1 MNQAKVR
8 SMTVPTPRC
17 PDNALDR
24 NFYTVFDWMV
34 DPAGLGLKASS
45 AELSVYAK
53 IYSMSHHSA
62 YGYYVTQDQL
72 ALDLYISRRSV
83 QRALDSLCKS
93 GLIGYNELYRT
104 GREAN
109 GMKSPRSYFAIQEK
123 INAAIEATTPV
134 SASRGGQIL
143 DFGFQQPAGQEDAP
157 TCHISAVENSS
168 FQQSAGQVDASFCH
182 NDAPGCHNDA
192 SFCHNDAPGCHND
205 APTCRIGATC
215 GNVERD
221 ETEVPSSSWGN
232 TTKPQDSGSNSPSND
247 VYINNNKN
255 NNDNYFSYS
264 PDYSDERGGL
274 PVEDGD
280 CDPGGVDGWSA
291 EVRFAAR
298 FIADSSPKHIDG
310 IFFEKTM
317 AAIRDAMDSGATA
330 DEICDAWD
338 LYLEDLMAQNSE
350 GGSAAFKRYAMFPLN
365 WLRRA
370 DGFRFYLKRV
380 RAKAEK
386 AAGASCDDAFEG
398 EAECANEAERLAE
411 KYSLTANKTTSG
423 IIWTFMGDYH
433 CAMVAPRAQN
443 RREALRYM
451 CSVKGIEVPKDIE
464 EMPEI

>member
-1 MNQAKVR
+1 M
-8 SMTVPTPRC
+8 PTTRC

-83 QRALDSLCKS
+83 QRALDSLCKA

-109 GMKSPRSYFAIQEK
+109 GMKSPRSYFAVQEK
-123 INAAIEATTPV
+123 INAAIEATMPV

-143 DFGFQQPAGQEDAP
+143 DFDFQQSTGQSDAT
-157 TCHISAVENSS
+157 TCHI
-168 FQQSAGQVDASFCH
+168 DASFCH
-182 NDAPGCHNDA
+182 NDAP
-192 SFCHNDAPGCHND
+192 S
-205 APTCRIGATC
+205 CRIGATC
-215 GNVERD
+215 AKVESD
-221 ETEVPSSSWGN
+221 EDTATSSSCGIAA
-232 TTKPQDSGSNSPSND
+232 KPQDSDTSSSGTG

-255 NNDNYFSYS
+255 NNNDNYFSYS
-264 PDYSDERGGL
+264 SDNPNEGDRPCGGSGNG
-274 PVEDGD
+274 E
-280 CDPGGVDGWSA
+280 PGGEGSWSA
-291 EVRFAAR
+291 EVRYAAR
-298 FIADSSPKHIDG
+298 FIADSSPKHCDG
-310 IFFEKTM
+310 IFLERTM
-317 AAIRDAMDSGATA
+317 DAIRDAMNAGADA

-338 LYLEDLMAQNSE
+338 LYLDELMTQNSE

-370 DGFRFYLKRV
+370 DGFRFYLKKV
-380 RAKAEK
+380 RAASGQTAE
-386 AAGASCDDAFEG
+386 ASHEDAPADDS
-398 EAECANEAERLAE
+398 ECANEAERLAR
-411 KYSLTANKTTSG
+411 KYCLTANKTTSG

-433 CAMVAPRAQN
+433 SAMIAPRAKN

-451 CSVKGIEVPKDIE
+451 CSVKGIEVPKDIDE
-464 EMPEI
+464 LTEN

>member
-1 MNQAKVR
+1 
-8 SMTVPTPRC
+8 
-17 PDNALDR
+17 
-24 NFYTVFDWMV
+24 MV

-83 QRALDSLCKS
+83 QRALDSLCKA

-109 GMKSPRSYFAIQEK
+109 GMKSPRSYFAVQEK

-143 DFGFQQPAGQEDAP
+143 DFD
-157 TCHISAVENSS
+157 
-168 FQQSAGQVDASFCH
+168 FQQSAGQA
-182 NDAPGCHNDA
+182 DAP
-192 SFCHNDAPGCHND
+192 FCHND
-205 APTCRIGATC
+205 APTCHIDASSCHNDASSRRIGATC
-215 GNVERD
+215 ANAESD
-221 ETEVPSSSWGN
+221 EDAVSPSSCGN
-232 TTKPQDSGSNSPSND
+232 AVKPQDSDPSSSGTG
-247 VYINNNKN
+247 VYINNKKN

-264 PDYSDERGGL
+264 SDNPSEGDRPCGGSGNG
-274 PVEDGD
+274 E
-280 CDPGGVDGWSA
+280 PGGEGSWSA
-291 EVRFAAR
+291 EVRYAAR
-298 FIADSSPKHIDG
+298 FIADSSPKHCDG
-310 IFFEKTM
+310 IFLERTM
-317 AAIRDAMDSGATA
+317 DAIRDAMNAGADA

-338 LYLEDLMAQNSE
+338 LYLDELMTQNSE

-370 DGFRFYLKRV
+370 DGFRFYLKKV
-380 RAKAEK
+380 RAASGKS
-386 AAGASCDDAFEG
+386 AGASHEDAPENDS
-398 EAECANEAERLAE
+398 ECANEAEALAR
-411 KYSLTANKTTSG
+411 KYCLTANKTTSG

-433 CAMVAPRAQN
+433 SAMIAPRAKN

-451 CSVKGIEVPKDIE
+451 CSVKGIEVPKDIDE
-464 EMPEI
+464 LTEN

>member
-1 MNQAKVR
+1 M
-8 SMTVPTPRC
+8 PTTRC

-62 YGYYVTQDQL
+62 YGYYVTQAQL

-83 QRALDSLCKS
+83 QRALDSLCKA

-109 GMKSPRSYFAIQEK
+109 GMKSPRSYFAVQEK
-123 INAAIEATTPV
+123 INAAIEATMPV

-143 DFGFQQPAGQEDAP
+143 DFDFQQSTGQADAP

-168 FQQSAGQVDASFCH
+168 FQQSAGHADVSFCH
-182 NDAPGCHNDA
+182 NDAPTCHIDASSCHNDA
-192 SFCHNDAPGCHND
+192 SSR
-205 APTCRIGATC
+205 RIGATYANVESDEDTATSSSC
-215 GNVERD
+215 GNAV
-221 ETEVPSSSWGN
+221 
-232 TTKPQDSGSNSPSND
+232 KPQDSDTSSSGTS

-264 PDYSDERGGL
+264 SDNPSEGDRPCGEGGD
-274 PVEDGD
+274 VE
-280 CDPGGVDGWSA
+280 PGGESGWSA
-291 EVRFAAR
+291 EVRYAAR
-298 FIADSSPKHIDG
+298 FIADSSPKHCDG
-310 IFFEKTM
+310 IFLERTM
-317 AAIRDAMDSGATA
+317 DAIRDAMNAGADA
-330 DEICDAWD
+330 DEICDAWN
-338 LYLEDLMAQNSE
+338 LYLDELMAQNSE

-365 WLRRA
+365 WFRRA
-370 DGFRFYLKRV
+370 DGFRFYLKKV
-380 RAKAEK
+380 RAASGQTAE
-386 AAGASCDDAFEG
+386 ASHEDAPADDS
-398 EAECANEAERLAE
+398 ECANEAERLAR
-411 KYSLTANKTTSG
+411 KYCLTANKTTSG

-433 CAMVAPRAQN
+433 SAMIAPRAKN

-451 CSVKGIEVPKDIE
+451 CSVKGIEVPKDIDE
-464 EMPEI
+464 LTEN

>member
-1 MNQAKVR
+1 
-8 SMTVPTPRC
+8 MTVPTTRC

-134 SASRGGQIL
+134 SASRGRQIL
-143 DFGFQQPAGQEDAP
+143 DFDFREPAGQA
-157 TCHISAVENSS
+157 
-168 FQQSAGQVDASFCH
+168 DASFCH
-182 NDAPGCHNDA
+182 NDASSRHNDA
-192 SFCHNDAPGCHND
+192 SFCHNDAPSR
-205 APTCRIGATC
+205 RIGATC
-215 GNVERD
+215 ENVEQD
-221 ETEVPSSSWGN
+221 EFTAPSSSWEN
-232 TTKPQDSGSNSPSND
+232 ATKPQENDMPETSND

-264 PDYSDERGGL
+264 SNDSNKRSELSGKN
-274 PVEDGD
+274 GD
-280 CDPGGVDGWSA
+280 CDSGDIGGWSA
-291 EVRFAAR
+291 EVRYVAR

-310 IFFEKTM
+310 VFLDKTM
-317 AAIRDAMDSGATA
+317 AAIRDVMDSGAEA

-338 LYLEDLMAQNSE
+338 LYLDELMNQNSE

-370 DGFRFYLKRV
+370 DGFRFYLKRI
-380 RAKAEK
+380 RAKSEK
-386 AAGASCDDAFEG
+386 AADASRDTAL
-398 EAECANEAERLAE
+398 EADRECSNEAERLAE

-433 CAMVAPRAQN
+433 SAMVAPHAQN

-464 EMPEI
+464 EMSEI

>member
-1 MNQAKVR
+1 M
-8 SMTVPTPRC
+8 PTTRC

-93 GLIGYNELYRT
+93 GLIGYNEMYRT

-143 DFGFQQPAGQEDAP
+143 DFDFQQSAGQADAP
-157 TCHISAVENSS
+157 SCHISAVENSS
-168 FQQSAGQVDASFCH
+168 FQQSAGRADASFCH
-182 NDAPGCHNDA
+182 NDAPTCHIDASSCHNDA
-192 SFCHNDAPGCHND
+192 SSR
-205 APTCRIGATC
+205 RIGATC
-215 GNVERD
+215 ENVERD
-221 ETEVPSSSWGN
+221 ESTAPSSSWEN
-232 TTKPQDSGSNSPSND
+232 AVKPQESGSSSPSND

-255 NNDNYFSYS
+255 NSDNYFSYS
-264 PDYSDERGGL
+264 SDESNERGGL

-280 CDPGGVDGWSA
+280 CGAGDAEGWSA
-291 EVRFAAR
+291 EVRFTAR

-310 IFFEKTM
+310 VFFERTM

-338 LYLEDLMAQNSE
+338 LYLDELMTQNSE

-386 AAGASCDDAFEG
+386 SAAVSFDDAVES
-398 EAECANEAERLAE
+398 ENACANEAERLAE

-433 CAMVAPRAQN
+433 SAMIAPRAQN

>member
-1 MNQAKVR
+1 M
-8 SMTVPTPRC
+8 PTTRC

-83 QRALDSLCKS
+83 QRALDSLCRS

-134 SASRGGQIL
+134 SVSRGRQIF
-143 DFGFQQPAGQEDAP
+143 DFDFREPAGQADAS

-168 FQQSAGQVDASFCH
+168 FQQSAGQADASFCH
-182 NDAPGCHNDA
+182 NDAP
-192 SFCHNDAPGCHND
+192 SCHNDAPSR
-205 APTCRIGATC
+205 RIGATC
-215 GNVERD
+215 ENVEQD
-221 ETEVPSSSWGN
+221 EFTAPSSSWEN
-232 TTKPQDSGSNSPSND
+232 ATKPQENDMPETSND
-247 VYINNNKN
+247 VYINNKN

-264 PDYSDERGGL
+264 SNNSNKRSELSGKN
-274 PVEDGD
+274 GD
-280 CDPGGVDGWSA
+280 CDSGDIGGWSA
-291 EVRFAAR
+291 EVRYVAR
-298 FIADSSPKHIDG
+298 FIVESSPKHIDG
-310 IFFEKTM
+310 VFLDKTM
-317 AAIRDAMDSGATA
+317 AAIRDVMDSGAEA

-338 LYLEDLMAQNSE
+338 LYLDELMNQNSE

-370 DGFRFYLKRV
+370 DGFRFYLKRI
-380 RAKAEK
+380 RAKSEK
-386 AAGASCDDAFEG
+386 AADASRDTAL
-398 EAECANEAERLAE
+398 EADRECSNEAERLAE

-433 CAMVAPRAQN
+433 SAMVAPRAQN

-464 EMPEI
+464 EMSEI

>member
-1 MNQAKVR
+1 
-8 SMTVPTPRC
+8 MTVPTTRC

-62 YGYYVTQDQL
+62 YGYYVTQNQL

-143 DFGFQQPAGQEDAP
+143 DFGFQQPAGQADAS

-168 FQQSAGQVDASFCH
+168 FQQSAGQADASFCH
-182 NDAPGCHNDA
+182 NDAPGCHIDASTCHNDA
-192 SFCHNDAPGCHND
+192 SFCHNDAPSR
-205 APTCRIGATC
+205 RIGATC
-215 GNVERD
+215 ENVEQD
-221 ETEVPSSSWGN
+221 ESTAPSSSWEN
-232 TTKPQDSGSNSPSND
+232 AAKPQDSGSGSPSND

-264 PDYSDERGGL
+264 SDYSDERGGL

-280 CDPGGVDGWSA
+280 CGPDDVGGWSA

-338 LYLEDLMAQNSE
+338 LYLDDLMTQNSE

-380 RAKAEK
+380 RSKAEK
-386 AAGASCDDAFEG
+386 PAAASSDDASEG
-398 EAECANEAERLAE
+398 EAECANEAERLAR

-433 CAMVAPRAQN
+433 SAMIAPRAQN

-464 EMPEI
+464 EMSEI

>member
-1 MNQAKVR
+1 MPMA
-8 SMTVPTPRC
+8 RC

-45 AELSVYAK
+45 VELSVYAK

-72 ALDLYISRRSV
+72 ALDLCISRRSV

-123 INAAIEATTPV
+123 INAAIKATTPV

-143 DFGFQQPAGQEDAP
+143 DFGFQQPAGQADAP

-182 NDAPGCHNDA
+182 IDAPSCHIDASTCHNVA
-192 SFCHNDAPGCHND
+192 SFCHNDAPS
-205 APTCRIGATC
+205 CRIGTTC
-215 GNVERD
+215 GNVGQD
-221 ETEVPSSSWGN
+221 ESTAPSSSWGN
-232 TTKPQDSGSNSPSND
+232 AAKPQDSGSDSSSNG
-247 VYINNNKN
+247 VYINNKN

-264 PDYSDERGGL
+264 SDDSDERGELSGES
-274 PVEDGD
+274 EDCAAD
-280 CDPGGVDGWSA
+280 GGTGWSA

-310 IFFEKTM
+310 VFFEKTM
-317 AAIRDAMDSGATA
+317 AAIRDAMDSGATS

-338 LYLEDLMAQNSE
+338 LYLDDLMTQNSE
-350 GGSAAFKRYAMFPLN
+350 GGSASFKRYAMFPLN

-370 DGFRFYLKRV
+370 DGFRFYLKKI
-380 RAKAEK
+380 RANAEES
-386 AAGASCDDAFEG
+386 AAASFDDA
-398 EAECANEAERLAE
+398 AESETERANEAERLAR
-411 KYSLTANKTTSG
+411 KYSLTPNKTTSG

-464 EMPEI
+464 EMSEI

>member
-1 MNQAKVR
+1 
-8 SMTVPTPRC
+8 MTVPTTRC

-134 SASRGGQIL
+134 SASRGRQIL
-143 DFGFQQPAGQEDAP
+143 DFDFREPAGQADAS

-168 FQQSAGQVDASFCH
+168 FQQSAGQADASFCH
-182 NDAPGCHNDA
+182 NDAPSCHNDA
-192 SFCHNDAPGCHND
+192 PFCHNDAPSR
-205 APTCRIGATC
+205 RIGATC
-215 GNVERD
+215 ENVEQD
-221 ETEVPSSSWGN
+221 EFTAPSSSWEN
-232 TTKPQDSGSNSPSND
+232 ATKPQENDMPETSND
-247 VYINNNKN
+247 VYINNNKK

-264 PDYSDERGGL
+264 SNDSNKRGELSGKNW
-274 PVEDGD
+274 DCGSGD
-280 CDPGGVDGWSA
+280 IGGWSA
-291 EVRFAAR
+291 EVRYVAR
-298 FIADSSPKHIDG
+298 FIAESSPKHIDG
-310 IFFEKTM
+310 VFLDKTM
-317 AAIRDAMDSGATA
+317 AAIRDVMDSGAEA

-338 LYLEDLMAQNSE
+338 LYLDELMNQNSE

-365 WLRRA
+365 WLHRA
-370 DGFRFYLKRV
+370 DGFRFYLKRI
-380 RAKAEK
+380 RAKSEK
-386 AAGASCDDAFEG
+386 AADASRDTAL
-398 EAECANEAERLAE
+398 EADRECSNEAERLAE

-433 CAMVAPRAQN
+433 SAMVAPRAQN

-464 EMPEI
+464 EMSEI

>member
-1 MNQAKVR
+1 
-8 SMTVPTPRC
+8 
-17 PDNALDR
+17 
-24 NFYTVFDWMV
+24 MV

-83 QRALDSLCKS
+83 QRALDSLCRS

-143 DFGFQQPAGQEDAP
+143 DFDFQQPAGQADAP

-168 FQQSAGQVDASFCH
+168 FQQSAGQADAPSCRIDASTCR
-182 NDAPGCHNDA
+182 NDA
-192 SFCHNDAPGCHND
+192 SFCHNDASSR
-205 APTCRIGATC
+205 RIGATC
-215 GNVERD
+215 ENVERD
-221 ETEVPSSSWGN
+221 DSTAPSSSWGN
-232 TTKPQDSGSNSPSND
+232 VAKPQENGIPSTSND

-264 PDYSDERGGL
+264 SNDSNERGELSAGNGDYD
-274 PVEDGD
+274 PDDVED
-280 CDPGGVDGWSA
+280 WSA
-291 EVRFAAR
+291 EVRYVSR

-310 IFFEKTM
+310 VFLDKTM
-317 AAIRDAMDSGATA
+317 AAIRDVIDSGIKVE
-330 DEICDAWD
+330 EICDAWD
-338 LYLEDLMAQNSE
+338 LYLDELMNQNSE

-370 DGFRFYLKRV
+370 DGFRFYLRKI
-380 RAKAEK
+380 RAKSEE
-386 AAGASCDDAFEG
+386 AADTSRDAAL
-398 EAECANEAERLAE
+398 EADRECTNEAERLAE

-433 CAMVAPRAQN
+433 SAMIAPRAQN

-464 EMPEI
+464 EMSEI

>member
-1 MNQAKVR
+1 MPMA
-8 SMTVPTPRC
+8 RC

-123 INAAIEATTPV
+123 INAAIKATTPV

-143 DFGFQQPAGQEDAP
+143 DFGFQQPAGQADAP

-182 NDAPGCHNDA
+182 NEAP
-192 SFCHNDAPGCHND
+192 S
-205 APTCRIGATC
+205 CRIGTTC
-215 GNVERD
+215 GNVGQD
-221 ETEVPSSSWGN
+221 ESTAPSSSWGN
-232 TTKPQDSGSNSPSND
+232 ATKPQDSGSGSSSNG
-247 VYINNNKN
+247 VYINNNN
-255 NNDNYFSYS
+255 NNNNNYYFSYS
-264 PDYSDERGGL
+264 SDDSDERGELSGES
-274 PVEDGD
+274 EDCAAD
-280 CDPGGVDGWSA
+280 GGTGWSA
-291 EVRFAAR
+291 EVRYAAR

-317 AAIRDAMDSGATA
+317 AAIRDAMDSGATS

-338 LYLEDLMAQNSE
+338 LYLDDLMTQNSE
-350 GGSAAFKRYAMFPLN
+350 GGSASFKRYAMFPLN

-380 RAKAEK
+380 RAKAEES
-386 AAGASCDDAFEG
+386 AAAPFDDA
-398 EAECANEAERLAE
+398 AESETERANEAERLAR
-411 KYSLTANKTTSG
+411 KYSLTPNKTTSG

-464 EMPEI
+464 EMSEI

>member
-1 MNQAKVR
+1 M
-8 SMTVPTPRC
+8 PTTRC

-83 QRALDSLCKS
+83 QRALDSLCRS

-123 INAAIEATTPV
+123 INAAIEATIPV
-134 SASRGGQIL
+134 SASRGRQIL
-143 DFGFQQPAGQEDAP
+143 DFDLREPAGQADAS

-168 FQQSAGQVDASFCH
+168 FQQSAGQADASFCH
-182 NDAPGCHNDA
+182 NDAP
-192 SFCHNDAPGCHND
+192 SRHNDAPSR
-205 APTCRIGATC
+205 RIGATC
-215 GNVERD
+215 GNVEQD
-221 ETEVPSSSWGN
+221 EFTAPSSNWGN
-232 TTKPQDSGSNSPSND
+232 AAKPQENEMPETSND

-264 PDYSDERGGL
+264 SNDSNKRGELSG
-274 PVEDGD
+274 ENGD
-280 CDPGGVDGWSA
+280 CGPSNAGGWSA
-291 EVRFAAR
+291 EVRYVAR

-310 IFFEKTM
+310 AFLDRTM
-317 AAIRDAMDSGATA
+317 SAIRDVMDSGVEP

-338 LYLEDLMAQNSE
+338 LYLDELMNQNSE

-370 DGFRFYLKRV
+370 DGFRFYLKRI
-380 RAKAEK
+380 RAKSEK
-386 AAGASCDDAFEG
+386 ASDTSRDTAL
-398 EAECANEAERLAE
+398 EAERECSNEAERLAK

-433 CAMVAPRAQN
+433 SAMIAPRAKS

-464 EMPEI
+464 EMSEI

>member
-1 MNQAKVR
+1 
-8 SMTVPTPRC
+8 MTVPTTRC

-143 DFGFQQPAGQEDAP
+143 DFGFQQPAGQADAS
-157 TCHISAVENSS
+157 TCHIPAVENSS
-168 FQQSAGQVDASFCH
+168 FQQSAGQADASFCH
-182 NDAPGCHNDA
+182 NDASSRHNDASTCHNDA
-192 SFCHNDAPGCHND
+192 SFCHNDAPSR
-205 APTCRIGATC
+205 RIGATC
-215 GNVERD
+215 GNVEQS
-221 ETEVPSSSWGN
+221 ESTSPSSSWEN
-232 TTKPQDSGSNSPSND
+232 ASKPQESGSSSPSND

-255 NNDNYFSYS
+255 SNDNYFSYS
-264 PDYSDERGGL
+264 SDDSDEGGGL

-280 CDPGGVDGWSA
+280 CGPGDAEGWSA

-310 IFFEKTM
+310 IFFERTM
-317 AAIRDAMDSGATA
+317 AAIRDAIDSGASA

-338 LYLEDLMAQNSE
+338 LYLDDLMTQNSE

-370 DGFRFYLKRV
+370 DGFRFYLKKV
-380 RAKAEK
+380 RARAKK
-386 AAGASCDDAFEG
+386 AAAASCVDAFEG
-398 EAECANEAERLAE
+398 ENVCENEAERLAE

-433 CAMVAPRAQN
+433 SAMIAPRAQN

-451 CSVKGIEVPKDIE
+451 CSVKGIDVPEDIE

>member
-1 MNQAKVR
+1 M
-8 SMTVPTPRC
+8 STTRC

-134 SASRGGQIL
+134 SASRGRQIL
-143 DFGFQQPAGQEDAP
+143 DFDFREPAGQADAS

-168 FQQSAGQVDASFCH
+168 FQQSAGQADASFCH
-182 NDAPGCHNDA
+182 NDAPSRHNDA
-192 SFCHNDAPGCHND
+192 SFCHNDAPSR
-205 APTCRIGATC
+205 RIGATC
-215 GNVERD
+215 GNVEQD
-221 ETEVPSSSWGN
+221 EFTAPSSSWEN
-232 TTKPQDSGSNSPSND
+232 AAKPQENDMPETSND

-264 PDYSDERGGL
+264 SNDSNKRSELSGKN
-274 PVEDGD
+274 GD
-280 CDPGGVDGWSA
+280 CGSGDIGGWSA
-291 EVRFAAR
+291 EVRYVAR
-298 FIADSSPKHIDG
+298 FIAESSPKHIDG
-310 IFFEKTM
+310 VFLDKTM
-317 AAIRDAMDSGATA
+317 AAIRDVMDSGAEA
-330 DEICDAWD
+330 DEICGAWD
-338 LYLEDLMAQNSE
+338 LYLDELMNQNSE

-370 DGFRFYLKRV
+370 DGFRFYLKRI
-380 RAKAEK
+380 RAKSEK
-386 AAGASCDDAFEG
+386 AADTSRDTAL
-398 EAECANEAERLAE
+398 EADRECSNEAERLAE

-433 CAMVAPRAQN
+433 SAMVAPRAQN

-464 EMPEI
+464 EMSEI

>member
-1 MNQAKVR
+1 MPMA
-8 SMTVPTPRC
+8 RC
-17 PDNALDR
+17 PDNALYR

-123 INAAIEATTPV
+123 INAAIKATTPV

-143 DFGFQQPAGQEDAP
+143 DFGFQQPAGQADAP

-182 NDAPGCHNDA
+182 NEAPSCRIDASTCHNDA
-192 SFCHNDAPGCHND
+192 SFCHNEAPS
-205 APTCRIGATC
+205 CRIGTTC
-215 GNVERD
+215 GNVGQD
-221 ETEVPSSSWGN
+221 ESTAPSSSWGN
-232 TTKPQDSGSNSPSND
+232 AAKPQDSGSGSSSNG

-264 PDYSDERGGL
+264 SDDSDERGELSGES
-274 PVEDGD
+274 EDCAAD
-280 CDPGGVDGWSA
+280 GGTGWSA
-291 EVRFAAR
+291 EVRYAAR

-317 AAIRDAMDSGATA
+317 AAIRDAMDSGATS
-330 DEICDAWD
+330 DEICDAWG
-338 LYLEDLMAQNSE
+338 LYLDDLMTQNSE
-350 GGSAAFKRYAMFPLN
+350 GGSASFKRYAMFPLN

-380 RAKAEK
+380 RAKAEES
-386 AAGASCDDAFEG
+386 AAAPFDDA
-398 EAECANEAERLAE
+398 AESETERANEAERLAR
-411 KYSLTANKTTSG
+411 KYSLTPNKTTSG

-464 EMPEI
+464 EMSEI

>member
-1 MNQAKVR
+1 M
-8 SMTVPTPRC
+8 PTTRC

-134 SASRGGQIL
+134 SASRGRQIL
-143 DFGFQQPAGQEDAP
+143 DFDFREPAGQADAS

-168 FQQSAGQVDASFCH
+168 FQQSAGQADASFCH
-182 NDAPGCHNDA
+182 NDAPSRHNDA
-192 SFCHNDAPGCHND
+192 PFCHNDAPSR
-205 APTCRIGATC
+205 RIGATC
-215 GNVERD
+215 ENVEQD
-221 ETEVPSSSWGN
+221 EFTAPSSSWEN
-232 TTKPQDSGSNSPSND
+232 ATKPQENDMPETSND
-247 VYINNNKN
+247 VYINNNKK

-264 PDYSDERGGL
+264 SNDSNKRSELSGKNWDCGS
-274 PVEDGD
+274 GD
-280 CDPGGVDGWSA
+280 IGGWSA
-291 EVRFAAR
+291 EVRYVAR
-298 FIADSSPKHIDG
+298 FIAESSPKHIDG
-310 IFFEKTM
+310 VFLDKTM
-317 AAIRDAMDSGATA
+317 AAIRDVMDSGAEA

-338 LYLEDLMAQNSE
+338 LYLDELMNQNSE

-365 WLRRA
+365 WLHRA
-370 DGFRFYLKRV
+370 DGFRFYLKRI
-380 RAKAEK
+380 RAKSEK
-386 AAGASCDDAFEG
+386 AADASRDTAL
-398 EAECANEAERLAE
+398 EADRECSNEAERLAE

-433 CAMVAPRAQN
+433 SAMVAPRAQN

-464 EMPEI
+464 EMSEN

>member
-1 MNQAKVR
+1 
-8 SMTVPTPRC
+8 
-17 PDNALDR
+17 
-24 NFYTVFDWMV
+24 MV

-83 QRALDSLCKS
+83 QRALDSLCRS

-143 DFGFQQPAGQEDAP
+143 DFDFREPAGQADAS
-157 TCHISAVENSS
+157 TCHISAVENLS
-168 FQQSAGQVDASFCH
+168 FQQSAGQADASFCH
-182 NDAPGCHNDA
+182 NDAPSCHNDA
-192 SFCHNDAPGCHND
+192 SFCHNDAPSR
-205 APTCRIGATC
+205 RIGATC
-215 GNVERD
+215 ENVEQD
-221 ETEVPSSSWGN
+221 EFTTPSSSWGN
-232 TTKPQDSGSNSPSND
+232 AAKPQESGIPETSND

-264 PDYSDERGGL
+264 SNDSNERGEL
-274 PVEDGD
+274 PGGNGD
-280 CDPGGVDGWSA
+280 CGPGDIGGWSA
-291 EVRFAAR
+291 
-298 FIADSSPKHIDG
+298 DG
-310 IFFEKTM
+310 VFLDKTM
-317 AAIRDAMDSGATA
+317 AAIRDVMDSGAEA

-338 LYLEDLMAQNSE
+338 LYLDELMNQNSE

-370 DGFRFYLKRV
+370 DGFRFYLKRI
-380 RAKAEK
+380 RAKSEK
-386 AAGASCDDAFEG
+386 AADASRDTVP
-398 EAECANEAERLAE
+398 EANRECPNEAEKLAR

-433 CAMVAPRAQN
+433 SAMVAPRAQN

-464 EMPEI
+464 EMSEI

>member
-1 MNQAKVR
+1 
-8 SMTVPTPRC
+8 MTVPTTRC

-83 QRALDSLCKS
+83 QRALDSLCRS

-143 DFGFQQPAGQEDAP
+143 DFDFGQSAGQADAP

-168 FQQSAGQVDASFCH
+168 FQQSAGQADASSCH
-182 NDAPGCHNDA
+182 NDAPSCHNDA
-192 SFCHNDAPGCHND
+192 SSR
-205 APTCRIGATC
+205 RIGATC
-215 GNVERD
+215 ENVERD
-221 ETEVPSSSWGN
+221 DFTAPSSSWGN
-232 TTKPQDSGSNSPSND
+232 AVKPQEDGIPSTSND
-247 VYINNNKN
+247 VYINNKN

-264 PDYSDERGGL
+264 SNDSNERGELSG
-274 PVEDGD
+274 EDGD
-280 CDPGGVDGWSA
+280 CGPDDVCDWSA
-291 EVRFAAR
+291 EVRYVTR

-310 IFFEKTM
+310 VFLDKTM
-317 AAIRDAMDSGATA
+317 AAIRDVMGSGVEA

-338 LYLEDLMAQNSE
+338 LYLDELMKQNSE

-370 DGFRFYLKRV
+370 DGFRFYLRKI
-380 RAKAEK
+380 RAKSEEVADTSRDTVPET
-386 AAGASCDDAFEG
+386 DR
-398 EAECANEAERLAE
+398 ECTNEAERLAE
-411 KYSLTANKTTSG
+411 KYSLTPNKTTSG

-433 CAMVAPRAQN
+433 SAMVAPRAQD

-464 EMPEI
+464 EMSEI

>member
-1 MNQAKVR
+1 M
-8 SMTVPTPRC
+8 PTTRC

-143 DFGFQQPAGQEDAP
+143 DFDFQQSAGQADAP
-157 TCHISAVENSS
+157 SCHISAVENSS
-168 FQQSAGQVDASFCH
+168 FQQSAGRADASFCH
-182 NDAPGCHNDA
+182 NDAPTCHIDASSCHNDA
-192 SFCHNDAPGCHND
+192 SFCHNDASSR
-205 APTCRIGATC
+205 RIGATC
-215 GNVERD
+215 ENVEQS
-221 ETEVPSSSWGN
+221 ESTPQSSSWGDAA
-232 TTKPQDSGSNSPSND
+232 KPQEIGSSSPSND

-264 PDYSDERGGL
+264 SDESNERGGL
-274 PVEDGD
+274 PVEYGD
-280 CDPGGVDGWSA
+280 CGAGDAEGWSA

-310 IFFEKTM
+310 VFFERTM
-317 AAIRDAMDSGATA
+317 AAIRDAMDSSATA

-338 LYLEDLMAQNSE
+338 LYLDDLMTQNSE

-386 AAGASCDDAFEG
+386 STAASFDDA
-398 EAECANEAERLAE
+398 AESETVSANEAERLAE

-433 CAMVAPRAQN
+433 SAMIAPRAQN

>member
-1 MNQAKVR
+1 
-8 SMTVPTPRC
+8 
-17 PDNALDR
+17 
-24 NFYTVFDWMV
+24 MV

-83 QRALDSLCKS
+83 QRALDSLCRS

-143 DFGFQQPAGQEDAP
+143 DFDFREPAGQADAS

-168 FQQSAGQVDASFCH
+168 FQQSAGQADASFCH
-182 NDAPGCHNDA
+182 NDAP
-192 SFCHNDAPGCHND
+192 SCHNDAPSR
-205 APTCRIGATC
+205 RIGATC
-215 GNVERD
+215 ENVEQD
-221 ETEVPSSSWGN
+221 EFTAPSSSWRSAA
-232 TTKPQDSGSNSPSND
+232 KPQESGIPEKSND

-264 PDYSDERGGL
+264 SNDSNERGEL
-274 PVEDGD
+274 PGGNGD
-280 CDPGGVDGWSA
+280 CGPGDIGDWSA
-291 EVRFAAR
+291 EVRYVAR

-310 IFFEKTM
+310 VFLDKTM
-317 AAIRDAMDSGATA
+317 AAIRDVMDSGAEA

-338 LYLEDLMAQNSE
+338 LYLDELMNQNSE

-370 DGFRFYLKRV
+370 DGFRFYLRKI
-380 RAKAEK
+380 RAKSEK
-386 AAGASCDDAFEG
+386 TADASSDTAL
-398 EAECANEAERLAE
+398 EADRKCPNEAEKLAR

-433 CAMVAPRAQN
+433 SAMVAPRAQN

-464 EMPEI
+464 EMSEI

>member
-1 MNQAKVR
+1 MPMA
-8 SMTVPTPRC
+8 RC

-34 DPAGLGLKASS
+34 NPAGLGLKASS

-123 INAAIEATTPV
+123 INAAIKATTPV

-143 DFGFQQPAGQEDAP
+143 DFGFQQPAGQADAP

-182 NDAPGCHNDA
+182 NEAP
-192 SFCHNDAPGCHND
+192 S
-205 APTCRIGATC
+205 CRIGTTC
-215 GNVERD
+215 GNVGQD
-221 ETEVPSSSWGN
+221 ESTAPSSSWGN
-232 TTKPQDSGSNSPSND
+232 ATKPQDSGSGSSSNG

-255 NNDNYFSYS
+255 NNDNYYSYS
-264 PDYSDERGGL
+264 SDDSDERGELSGES
-274 PVEDGD
+274 EDCAAD
-280 CDPGGVDGWSA
+280 GGTGWSA
-291 EVRFAAR
+291 EVRYAAR
-298 FIADSSPKHIDG
+298 FIAGSSPKHIDG

-317 AAIRDAMDSGATA
+317 AAIRDAMDSGATS

-338 LYLEDLMAQNSE
+338 LYLDDLMTQNSE
-350 GGSAAFKRYAMFPLN
+350 GGSASFKRYAMFPLN

-380 RAKAEK
+380 RAKAEES
-386 AAGASCDDAFEG
+386 AAAPFDDAG
-398 EAECANEAERLAE
+398 ESETERANEAERLAR
-411 KYSLTANKTTSG
+411 KYSLTPNKTTSG

-464 EMPEI
+464 EMSEI

>member
-1 MNQAKVR
+1 M
-8 SMTVPTPRC
+8 PTTRC

-93 GLIGYNELYRT
+93 GLIGYNELHRT

-134 SASRGGQIL
+134 SASRGRQIL
-143 DFGFQQPAGQEDAP
+143 DFDFREPAGQADAS

-168 FQQSAGQVDASFCH
+168 FQQSAGQADASFCH
-182 NDAPGCHNDA
+182 NDAPSCHNDA
-192 SFCHNDAPGCHND
+192 SFCHNDAPSR
-205 APTCRIGATC
+205 RIGATC
-215 GNVERD
+215 ENVEQD
-221 ETEVPSSSWGN
+221 EFTAPSSSWEN
-232 TTKPQDSGSNSPSND
+232 ATKPQENDMPETSND

-264 PDYSDERGGL
+264 SNDSNKRSELSGKN
-274 PVEDGD
+274 GD
-280 CDPGGVDGWSA
+280 CGSGDIGGWSA
-291 EVRFAAR
+291 EVRYVAR
-298 FIADSSPKHIDG
+298 FIAESSPKHIDG
-310 IFFEKTM
+310 VFLDKTM
-317 AAIRDAMDSGATA
+317 AAIRDVMDSGAEA

-338 LYLEDLMAQNSE
+338 LYLDELMNQNSE

-370 DGFRFYLKRV
+370 DGFRFYLKRI
-380 RAKAEK
+380 RAKSEK
-386 AAGASCDDAFEG
+386 AADASRDTAL
-398 EAECANEAERLAE
+398 EADQECSNEAERLAE

-433 CAMVAPRAQN
+433 SAMVAPRAQN

-464 EMPEI
+464 EMSEI

>member
-1 MNQAKVR
+1 M
-8 SMTVPTPRC
+8 PTTSC

-34 DPAGLGLKASS
+34 DPAGLALKASS

-83 QRALDSLCKS
+83 QRALDSLCRS

-109 GMKSPRSYFAIQEK
+109 GMKSPRSYFAVQEK

-134 SASRGGQIL
+134 SASKGVQIL
-143 DFGFQQPAGQEDAP
+143 DLDFQQPAGRA
-157 TCHISAVENSS
+157 
-168 FQQSAGQVDASFCH
+168 DASFCH
-182 NDAPGCHNDA
+182 NDAPSCHIDA
-192 SFCHNDAPGCHND
+192 SSCHNDAPSR
-205 APTCRIGATC
+205 RIGATC
-215 GNVERD
+215 ENVERD
-221 ETEVPSSSWGN
+221 DFTAPSSSWEN
-232 TTKPQDSGSNSPSND
+232 TAKPQENGMHSTSND

-264 PDYSDERGGL
+264 SNDSNERGELSVGNGDYG
-274 PVEDGD
+274 PDGVGD
-280 CDPGGVDGWSA
+280 WSA
-291 EVRFAAR
+291 EVRYVSR

-310 IFFEKTM
+310 VFLDKTM
-317 AAIRDAMDSGATA
+317 AAIRDVIDSGVEAE
-330 DEICDAWD
+330 EICDAWD
-338 LYLEDLMAQNSE
+338 LYLDELMNQNSE
-350 GGSAAFKRYAMFPLN
+350 GGSTAFKRYAMFPLN

-370 DGFRFYLKRV
+370 DGFRFYLRKI
-380 RAKAEK
+380 RAKSEE
-386 AAGASCDDAFEG
+386 AADTSRDAAL
-398 EAECANEAERLAE
+398 EAERECTNEAERLAE

-433 CAMVAPRAQN
+433 SAMVAPRAQN

-464 EMPEI
+464 EMSEI

>member
-1 MNQAKVR
+1 
-8 SMTVPTPRC
+8 
-17 PDNALDR
+17 
-24 NFYTVFDWMV
+24 MV

-83 QRALDSLCKS
+83 QRALDSLCRS

-143 DFGFQQPAGQEDAP
+143 DFDFREPAGQADAS

-168 FQQSAGQVDASFCH
+168 FQQSAVQADASF
-182 NDAPGCHNDA
+182 CHNDA
-192 SFCHNDAPGCHND
+192 SFCHNDAPSR
-205 APTCRIGATC
+205 RIGATC
-215 GNVERD
+215 ENVEQD
-221 ETEVPSSSWGN
+221 EFTAPSSNWGN
-232 TTKPQDSGSNSPSND
+232 AAKPQESGIPETSND

-264 PDYSDERGGL
+264 SNDSNERGELSGGN
-274 PVEDGD
+274 GD
-280 CDPGGVDGWSA
+280 CGPGDIGDWSA
-291 EVRFAAR
+291 EVRYVAR

-310 IFFEKTM
+310 AFLDKTM
-317 AAIRDAMDSGATA
+317 AAIRDVMDSGAEA

-338 LYLEDLMAQNSE
+338 LYLDELMNQNSE

-370 DGFRFYLKRV
+370 DGFRFYLKRI
-380 RAKAEK
+380 RAKSEK
-386 AAGASCDDAFEG
+386 AADASRDTAP
-398 EAECANEAERLAE
+398 EANRECPNEAEKLAR

-433 CAMVAPRAQN
+433 SAMVAPRAQN

-464 EMPEI
+464 EMSEI

>member
-1 MNQAKVR
+1 
-8 SMTVPTPRC
+8 MTVPTTSC

-34 DPAGLGLKASS
+34 DPAGLALKASS

-83 QRALDSLCKS
+83 QRALDSLCRS

-109 GMKSPRSYFAIQEK
+109 GMKSPRSYFAVQEK

-134 SASRGGQIL
+134 SSSRGAQIL
-143 DFGFQQPAGQEDAP
+143 DLDFQQPAGQADAP
-157 TCHISAVENSS
+157 TCHISVVENSG
-168 FQQSAGQVDASFCH
+168 FQQPAGRADASFCH
-182 NDAPGCHNDA
+182 NDASSRHIDASTCRNDA
-192 SFCHNDAPGCHND
+192 SSCHNDAPSR
-205 APTCRIGATC
+205 RIGATC
-215 GNVERD
+215 ENVERD
-221 ETEVPSSSWGN
+221 DFTAPSSSWGN
-232 TTKPQDSGSNSPSND
+232 AAKPQENGIPSTIND

-264 PDYSDERGGL
+264 SNDSNERGELSVGNGDYG
-274 PVEDGD
+274 PDGVGD
-280 CDPGGVDGWSA
+280 WSA
-291 EVRFAAR
+291 EVRYVSR
-298 FIADSSPKHIDG
+298 FIAGSSPKHIDG
-310 IFFEKTM
+310 VFLDKTM
-317 AAIRDAMDSGATA
+317 AAIRDVIDSGVEA

-338 LYLEDLMAQNSE
+338 LYLDELMNQNSE

-370 DGFRFYLKRV
+370 DGFRFYLRKI
-380 RAKAEK
+380 RAKSEDPADTSRD
-386 AAGASCDDAFEG
+386 AAL
-398 EAECANEAERLAE
+398 EAERECTNEAERLAE

-433 CAMVAPRAQN
+433 SAMVAPRAQN

-464 EMPEI
+464 EMSEI

>member
-1 MNQAKVR
+1 
-8 SMTVPTPRC
+8 MTVPTTSC

-83 QRALDSLCKS
+83 QRALDSLCRS

-109 GMKSPRSYFAIQEK
+109 GMKSPRSYFAVQEK

-143 DFGFQQPAGQEDAP
+143 DFDFQQPAGQTDAP
-157 TCHISAVENSS
+157 TCHISAVENSG
-168 FQQSAGQVDASFCH
+168 FQQSAGQADASFCH
-182 NDAPGCHNDA
+182 NDAPSCHIDASTCRNDA
-192 SFCHNDAPGCHND
+192 SSCHNDAPSR
-205 APTCRIGATC
+205 RIGATC
-215 GNVERD
+215 ENVERD
-221 ETEVPSSSWGN
+221 DFTALSSSWEN
-232 TTKPQDSGSNSPSND
+232 AAKPQENGIPSTSND

-255 NNDNYFSYS
+255 NNDNYSY
-264 PDYSDERGGL
+264 YSSNDSNERGELSVGNGDYGS
-274 PVEDGD
+274 DGVGD
-280 CDPGGVDGWSA
+280 WSA
-291 EVRFAAR
+291 EVRYVSR

-310 IFFEKTM
+310 VFLDKTM
-317 AAIRDAMDSGATA
+317 AAIRDVIDSGVEAE
-330 DEICDAWD
+330 EICDAWD
-338 LYLEDLMAQNSE
+338 LYLDELMNQNSE

-370 DGFRFYLKRV
+370 DGFRFYLRKI
-380 RAKAEK
+380 RAKSEE
-386 AAGASCDDAFEG
+386 AADTSRDAAL
-398 EAECANEAERLAE
+398 EAERECTNEAERLAE

-433 CAMVAPRAQN
+433 SAMVAPRAQN

-464 EMPEI
+464 EMSEI

>member
-1 MNQAKVR
+1 M
-8 SMTVPTPRC
+8 PTTRC

-134 SASRGGQIL
+134 SASRGRQIL
-143 DFGFQQPAGQEDAP
+143 DFDFREPAGQA
-157 TCHISAVENSS
+157 
-168 FQQSAGQVDASFCH
+168 DASTCH
-182 NDAPGCHNDA
+182 NDAPSRHNDA
-192 SFCHNDAPGCHND
+192 SFCHNDAPSR
-205 APTCRIGATC
+205 RIGATC
-215 GNVERD
+215 ENVEQD
-221 ETEVPSSSWGN
+221 EFTAPSSSWEN
-232 TTKPQDSGSNSPSND
+232 ATKPQENDMPETSND

-264 PDYSDERGGL
+264 SNDSNKRSELSGKN
-274 PVEDGD
+274 GD
-280 CDPGGVDGWSA
+280 CGSGDIGGWSA
-291 EVRFAAR
+291 EVRYVAR
-298 FIADSSPKHIDG
+298 FIAESSPKHIDG
-310 IFFEKTM
+310 VFLDKTM
-317 AAIRDAMDSGATA
+317 AAIRDVMDSGAEA

-338 LYLEDLMAQNSE
+338 LYLDELMNQNSE

-370 DGFRFYLKRV
+370 DGFRFYLRKI
-380 RAKAEK
+380 RAKSEK
-386 AAGASCDDAFEG
+386 TADASGDTAL
-398 EAECANEAERLAE
+398 EADRECPNEAEKLAR

-433 CAMVAPRAQN
+433 SAMVAPRAQN

-464 EMPEI
+464 EMSEI

>member
-1 MNQAKVR
+1 
-8 SMTVPTPRC
+8 VPTTRC

-134 SASRGGQIL
+134 SASRGRQIL
-143 DFGFQQPAGQEDAP
+143 DFDFREPAGQADAS
-157 TCHISAVENSS
+157 TCHISAVENSN
-168 FQQSAGQVDASFCH
+168 FQQSAGQADASFCH
-182 NDAPGCHNDA
+182 NDAPSCHNDA
-192 SFCHNDAPGCHND
+192 SFCHNDAPSR
-205 APTCRIGATC
+205 RIGATC
-215 GNVERD
+215 ENVEQD
-221 ETEVPSSSWGN
+221 EFTAPSSSWEN
-232 TTKPQDSGSNSPSND
+232 ATKPQENDMPETSND

-264 PDYSDERGGL
+264 SNDSNKRSELSGKN
-274 PVEDGD
+274 GD
-280 CDPGGVDGWSA
+280 CGPSDIGGWSA
-291 EVRFAAR
+291 EVRYVAR
-298 FIADSSPKHIDG
+298 FIAESSPKHIDG
-310 IFFEKTM
+310 VFLDKTM
-317 AAIRDAMDSGATA
+317 AAIRDVMDSGAEA

-338 LYLEDLMAQNSE
+338 LYLDELMNQNSE

-370 DGFRFYLKRV
+370 DGFRFYLKRI
-380 RAKAEK
+380 RAKSEK
-386 AAGASCDDAFEG
+386 AADASRDTAL
-398 EAECANEAERLAE
+398 EADRECPNEAEKLAR

-433 CAMVAPRAQN
+433 SAMVAPRAQN

-464 EMPEI
+464 EMSEI

>member
-1 MNQAKVR
+1 
-8 SMTVPTPRC
+8 MTVPTTRC

-134 SASRGGQIL
+134 SASRGRQIL
-143 DFGFQQPAGQEDAP
+143 DFDFREPAGQADAS

-168 FQQSAGQVDASFCH
+168 FQQSAGQADASFCH
-182 NDAPGCHNDA
+182 NDAPSCHNDA
-192 SFCHNDAPGCHND
+192 PFCHNDAPSR
-205 APTCRIGATC
+205 RIGATC
-215 GNVERD
+215 ENVEQD
-221 ETEVPSSSWGN
+221 EFTAPSSSWEN
-232 TTKPQDSGSNSPSND
+232 ATKPQENDMPETSND

-264 PDYSDERGGL
+264 SNDSTKRSELSGKN
-274 PVEDGD
+274 GD
-280 CDPGGVDGWSA
+280 CGSGDIGGWSA
-291 EVRFAAR
+291 EVRYVAR
-298 FIADSSPKHIDG
+298 FIAESSPKHIDG
-310 IFFEKTM
+310 VFLDKTM
-317 AAIRDAMDSGATA
+317 AAIRDVMDSGAEA

-338 LYLEDLMAQNSE
+338 LYLDELMNQNSE

-370 DGFRFYLKRV
+370 DGFRFYLKRI
-380 RAKAEK
+380 RAKSEK
-386 AAGASCDDAFEG
+386 AADASRDTAL
-398 EAECANEAERLAE
+398 EADRECSNEAERLAE
-411 KYSLTANKTTSG
+411 KNSLTANKTTSG

-433 CAMVAPRAQN
+433 SVMVAPRAQN

-464 EMPEI
+464 EMSEI

>member
-1 MNQAKVR
+1 M
-8 SMTVPTPRC
+8 PTTRC
-17 PDNALDR
+17 PDRALDR

-45 AELSVYAK
+45 VELSVYAK

-83 QRALDSLCKS
+83 QRALDSLIKA
-93 GLIGYNELYRT
+93 GLIGYSELYRS

-109 GMKSPRSYFAIQEK
+109 GMKSPRSYFAVQEK
-123 INAAIEATTPV
+123 INAAIDATTPV

-143 DFGFQQPAGQEDAP
+143 DFDFQQPAGQADASSCHNDAP
-157 TCHISAVENSS
+157 TCH
-168 FQQSAGQVDASFCH
+168 
-182 NDAPGCHNDA
+182 NDAP
-192 SFCHNDAPGCHND
+192 SCHND
-205 APTCRIGATC
+205 APTCRIGPTC
-215 GNVERD
+215 ENAERD
-221 ETEVPSSSWGN
+221 ESSEPSSSWGN
-232 TTKPQDSGSNSPSND
+232 AIKPQESCSSPTGND
-247 VYINNNKN
+247 VYINNKN

-264 PDYSDERGGL
+264 PDGSDEGGGL
-274 PVEDGD
+274 PAEDGGGF
-280 CDPGGVDGWSA
+280 PGDVGGWSA
-291 EVRFAAR
+291 EVSHAAR

-310 IFFEKTM
+310 AFLERTM
-317 AAIRDAMDSGATA
+317 AAIRDAMGSGATA

-338 LYLEDLMAQNSE
+338 LYLDDLMTQNSE

-386 AAGASCDDAFEG
+386 ASAASCDDALEG
-398 EAECANEAERLAE
+398 EGGCANEAERLAE

-423 IIWTFMGDYH
+423 VIWTFMGDYH
-433 CAMVAPRAQN
+433 SAMIAPRARN